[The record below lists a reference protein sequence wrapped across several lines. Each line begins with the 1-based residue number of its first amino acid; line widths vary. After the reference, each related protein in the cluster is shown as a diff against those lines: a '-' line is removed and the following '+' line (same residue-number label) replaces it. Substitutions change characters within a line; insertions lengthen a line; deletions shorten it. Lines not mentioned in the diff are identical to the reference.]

1 MEIKYKLYPYP
12 VLSSYSDDYKNGS
25 FDVTIDPVR
34 DGYNIRLDF
43 LATLTC
49 QSLLECLKRGDAKY
63 VYHLECAQTGFRTV
77 VQTDE
82 ISTFFTV
89 RL

>member
-12 VLSSYSDDYKNGS
+12 VLSSYSDDYKSGS

-43 LATLTC
+43 LC
-49 QSLLECLKRGDAKY
+49 LLYTSPSPRD
-63 VYHLECAQTGFRTV
+63 
-77 VQTDE
+77 
-82 ISTFFTV
+82 
-89 RL
+89 